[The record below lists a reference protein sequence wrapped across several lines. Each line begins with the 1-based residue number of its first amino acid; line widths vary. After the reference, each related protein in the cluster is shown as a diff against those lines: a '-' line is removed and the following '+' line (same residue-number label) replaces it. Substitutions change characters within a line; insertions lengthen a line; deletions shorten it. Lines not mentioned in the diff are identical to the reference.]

1 MHLPEKLRKANN
13 ALSTWLARL
22 ETTKAGHVTW
32 KIYAQLVVHIRLYKK
47 KRYTTLFPKRSCIY
61 SSSTTLRRA
70 MAQQRQPN
78 KRQQHTTEIQ
88 QKHFDQVK

>member
-47 KRYTTLFPKRSCIY
+47 KKKGTLPYFPKEVAFIQV
-61 SSSTTLRRA
+61 
-70 MAQQRQPN
+70 AQL
-78 KRQQHTTEIQ
+78 
-88 QKHFDQVK
+88 